1 MSGSNCCFF
10 THIQVS
16 QGKGKVIWYSHL
28 FKNFRVCLIQIV
40 KGFHVVKKAV
50 DIFLELS
57 CFLHGRTNVGNLIS
71 DSFASLKP
79 NLYIWK
85 FSVHVLIKPNLEDF
99 EHKLAS
105 M

>member
-71 DSFASLKP
+71 VISVLKTEIEGPGPRLSDILVSEMSASLP
-79 NLYIWK
+79 
-85 FSVHVLIKPNLEDF
+85 F
-99 EHKLAS
+99 
-105 M
+105 